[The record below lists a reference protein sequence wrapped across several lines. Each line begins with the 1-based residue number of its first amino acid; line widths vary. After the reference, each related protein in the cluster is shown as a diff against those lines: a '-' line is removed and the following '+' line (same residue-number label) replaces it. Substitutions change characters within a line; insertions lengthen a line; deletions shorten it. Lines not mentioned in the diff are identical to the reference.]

1 MADGKDKA
9 QRRVYV
15 LPNDLVERIVA
26 YQEAMGISSEVEAAR
41 RLLDE
46 ALMRRD
52 DWRSIA
58 RRFKERLK
66 ETRVLSD
73 IAKDVLIGHP
83 LVVSVRFEGNG
94 VRFGMSD
101 DISVLITSTGEVT
114 ARDEGYGGDR
124 DLEFEPKKAGGNF
137 SRDMDDDIPF

>member
-1 MADGKDKA
+1 MANDKDKG

-15 LPNDLVERIVA
+15 LPTELVDRIVD
-26 YQEAMGISSEVEAAR
+26 YQQKMGISSEVEAAR

-52 DWRSIA
+52 NWRSITK
-58 RRFKERLK
+58 RFIEKLK

-83 LVVSVRFEGNG
+83 LVTSVHFEAELVRFNL
-94 VRFGMSD
+94 V
-101 DISVLITSTGEVT
+101 TGETVEVT
-114 ARDEGYGGDR
+114 TAGKVHATENYGET
-124 DLEFEPKKAGGNF
+124 LEYEPSGF
-137 SRDMDDDIPF
+137 SKQIDDDDIPF

>member
-1 MADGKDKA
+1 MADVKEKA

-52 DWRSIA
+52 DWRSIT
-58 RRFKERLK
+58 RRFKEKLA

-83 LVVSVRFEGNG
+83 LVNSVHFETALVRFTLTSGETVEVNSAGG
-94 VRFGMSD
+94 VSATD
-101 DISVLITSTGEVT
+101 N
-114 ARDEGYGGDR
+114 YNN
-124 DLEFEPKKAGGNF
+124 DLEFEPKRPNF
-137 SRDMDDDIPF
+137 SVDMDDDIPF

>member
-1 MADGKDKA
+1 MSTDKDKS

-26 YQEAMGISSEVEAAR
+26 FQNEMGIASEVEAAR

-52 DWRSIA
+52 DWRSIT
-58 RRFKERLK
+58 RRFIEKLS

-83 LVVSVRFEGNG
+83 LVTSVHFEPYAVRFNLSSGETVEING
-94 VRFGMSD
+94 
-101 DISVLITSTGEVT
+101 L
-114 ARDEGYGGDR
+114 GGVSATDNY
-124 DLEFEPKKAGGNF
+124 DNQIELDPEEKKPRTF